1 MRVVL
6 TPGAVRQLD
15 RLPLVIK
22 VRTSN
27 LFRRLDRWPAISGAK
42 PLSGNYTGWFRMR
55 IGDYRLRF
63 HIEGDVVL
71 VDKIGHRD
79 GFYDD

>member
-1 MRVVL
+1 VRVVL
-6 TPGAVRQLD
+6 TPGAARQLD